1 MNEIKIEN
9 GENLYNDIEN
19 IKEELQ
25 ECIKNMELLNEE
37 YKKEKENSF
46 QDLYYEN
53 PQSKD
58 NIKLKK
64 RKIKIHVT
72 LFVPVLQFL
81 DINSLMELSRVNHM
95 FHSFIFSLYFYRS
108 INQVLNYSTK
118 KISKNKILKKKKE
131 KISPINNNLNTQSQ
145 EEQNI
150 IIDQTKKIYS
160 SFMSAITG
168 ALNYINPTPG
178 ITPVAKGEKNELAE
192 IEKKIALHEKLIDG
206 RINQIQICKEIDNIK
221 EEMDRYIDK
230 QYKNKKLIESE
241 NINDKNERENLEME
255 YNNLINEIKEIET
268 EYEKI
273 KKDNE
278 NRNKIDVELENKIN
292 KIKHYSNNIFQNK
305 DNF

>member
-108 INQVLNYSTK
+108 VNQVLNYSTK

>member
-108 INQVLNYSTK
+108 VNQVLNYSTK

-278 NRNKIDVELENKIN
+278 NRNKIDVELENIIN

>member
-108 INQVLNYSTK
+108 VNQVLNYSTK
-118 KISKNKILKKKKE
+118 KISKIKILKKKKE
-131 KISPINNNLNTQSQ
+131 KIFPINNNLNAQSQ

>member
-108 INQVLNYSTK
+108 VNQVLNYSTK
-118 KISKNKILKKKKE
+118 KISKIKILKKKKE